1 MGHVLARLAG
11 HGVALLGYWPY
22 TFARHPGAPEAV
34 EVTHWRPGG
43 PATAVV
49 DPARPQGADGIVDV
63 GPGPD
68 HPYWVIETTA
78 FKAVWPD
85 GFDVDSGSDPAD
97 RTPFYLNGP
106 DDATIYVSGPAT
118 IEDPRAALVA
128 TYQTVEAD
136 RTLAGGVRVLDLTY
150 EHEGE
155 TWWQG
160 RYVRPHGSGG
170 RVLVFTAQARAA
182 GRAPARH
189 GLEWMLGLV

>member
-11 HGVALLGYWPY
+11 HGVVLLGYWPY
-22 TFARHPGAPEAV
+22 TYARHPSAPDAV
-34 EVTHWRPGG
+34 EVTNWRPGG

-63 GPGPD
+63 EPGPD

-78 FKAVWPD
+78 FKAVWPE
-85 GFDVDSGSDPAD
+85 GFTIDSGDGA
-97 RTPFYLNGP
+97 PFYLNGP
-106 DDATIYVSGPAT
+106 DGGTIYVSGPAAV
-118 IEDPRAALVA
+118 EDPRTALVA
-128 TYQTVEAD
+128 PYQAVEAD

-160 RYVRPHGSGG
+160 RYLRPHGTQG
-170 RVLVFTAQARAA
+170 RVLVFTAQSRAA
-182 GRAPARH
+182 GRGPTRH